1 MPGDRVKSDARE
13 YPLRIAF
20 GPQRLAS
27 PPFAKPT
34 MSTSRAHSPLKI
46 LVVEDR
52 EEDYQFLSMLLSR
65 PQLMETYEL
74 DWAESFDEGIA
85 RLCRG
90 RYDAGLFDY
99 GLGVGTGMDLLR
111 KAVAAGTD
119 MPIIL
124 LTGVDNPNLDNEA
137 LQTGASD
144 FLCKVGLTSVQLERA
159 IRYARKQANTLAELR
174 RTSHL
179 LNSVLSFLPVA
190 AGRIDGEGVI
200 TEARGRG
207 LDTLALDESALVG
220 GNAYALWPALAP
232 QLRLAVGGAEC
243 SFTTEVVHGE
253 ARRHFDCYFRFDEV
267 RGRGAI
273 GFAIDVTS
281 RVEAENESRRQARL
295 LRSILRNLPVIA
307 GRLDAQGRV
316 VEAQGEGLHPRE
328 LAPRHLLGRALAD
341 LFPQGRE
348 AVALAI
354 AGGSAGFTLGGWQ
367 GEREWSVDFFVSFDA
382 DAGSGATFFGRDLTE
397 RRRLEREL
405 LSASDTEQQRIGA
418 DLHDGLGQQLTGLA
432 CMAAAL
438 RDRLR
443 AQMPG
448 EAATAEMVAR
458 LANEATEQSRALAR
472 GLSPVQL
479 EEHGLASAL
488 EDLSY
493 QAQRLH
499 NVECRF
505 SLRGSLPEMDHI
517 GSIHLY
523 RIVQEAIHNAV
534 RHGTAQRVRVGLVSR
549 AGRHRLIVL
558 DDGQGFDSAEAG
570 RSAGRGLRLMHYRA
584 NMLGGVLAVRSC
596 LGLGTRVVCAWT
608 TPSSP
613 TSPSLAPSAQPFSLD
628 DEKR

>member
-1 MPGDRVKSDARE
+1 M
-13 YPLRIAF
+13 
-20 GPQRLAS
+20 S
-27 PPFAKPT
+27 PP
-34 MSTSRAHSPLKI
+34 RVNPLKI

-52 EEDYQFLSMLLSR
+52 EEDYHFLSMLLSR
-65 PQLMETYEL
+65 PQLMERYEL
-74 DWAESFDEGIA
+74 DWAVSFDEGIT
-85 RLCRG
+85 RLATG

-99 GLGVGTGMDLLR
+99 GLGVGTGLDLLR

-179 LNSVLSFLPVA
+179 LNSVLSYLPVV
-190 AGRIDGEGVI
+190 AGRVEGDGTI
-200 TEARGRG
+200 IEARGRG
-207 LDTLALDESALVG
+207 LGTLAIEEKQVVGRNVYEVWPSLAPEIERAVAGGESAFTSEVARPD
-220 GNAYALWPALAP
+220 GN
-232 QLRLAVGGAEC
+232 
-243 SFTTEVVHGE
+243 
-253 ARRHFDCYFRFDEV
+253 RHFDCYFRHDEI

-281 RVEAENESRRQARL
+281 RVEAEKESRRQARL
-295 LRSILRNLPVIA
+295 LQSILKNLPVIA
-307 GRLDAQGRV
+307 GRLDGEGRV
-316 VEAQGEGLHPRE
+316 VEVQGEGLQERE
-328 LAPRHLLGRALAD
+328 LAPRHLLGKVFADLYPQSRDAVAHALA
-341 LFPQGRE
+341 
-348 AVALAI
+348 
-354 AGGSAGFTLGGWQ
+354 GGGASFTLGGRQ
-367 GEREWSVDFFVSFDA
+367 GDGEWLVDFSVSA
-382 DAGSGATFFGRDLTE
+382 DAELGGGATFFGRDLTE

-405 LSASDTEQQRIGA
+405 LTASDTEQQRIGA

-443 AQMPG
+443 AKLPA
-448 EAATAEMVAR
+448 ETATAEMVAR

-479 EEHGLASAL
+479 EEHGLATAL

-499 NVECRF
+499 NIECRF
-505 SLRGSLPEMDHI
+505 TLRGPSPEMDHI
-517 GSIHLY
+517 GCTHLY

-534 RHGTAQRVRVGLVSR
+534 RHGTAQRVRVGLVTR
-549 AGRHRLIVL
+549 GGRHRLVVL
-558 DDGQGFDSAEAG
+558 DDGQGFDSQARRWEG
-570 RSAGRGLRLMHYRA
+570 GRGLRLMHYRA
-584 NMLGGVLAVRSC
+584 NMFGGVLAVRSS
-596 LGLGTRVVCAWT
+596 LGLGTRVTCDWT
-608 TPSSP
+608 PVSASFHGESVPVGAGVSASP
-613 TSPSLAPSAQPFSLD
+613 FFLP
-628 DEKR
+628 DENR

>member
-1 MPGDRVKSDARE
+1 
-13 YPLRIAF
+13 
-20 GPQRLAS
+20 
-27 PPFAKPT
+27 
-34 MSTSRAHSPLKI
+34 MSTTREHSPLKI

-52 EEDYQFLSMLLSR
+52 EEDYQFLAMLLSR

-85 RLCRG
+85 RLGRS

-99 GLGVGTGMDLLR
+99 GLGAGTGMDLLR
-111 KAVAAGTD
+111 KAVATGTD
-119 MPIIL
+119 MPILL
-124 LTGVDNPNLDNEA
+124 LTGVENPNLDNEA

-144 FLCKVGLTSVQLERA
+144 YLCKVGLTSVQLERA

-190 AGRIDGEGVI
+190 AGRIDGDGVI

-207 LDTLALDESALVG
+207 LETLDLQESAVVG
-220 GNAYALWPALAP
+220 GNACSLWPTLSPHLRRALE
-232 QLRLAVGGAEC
+232 GGE
-243 SFTTEVVHGE
+243 STFTTEVAHGD
-253 ARRHFDCYFRFDEV
+253 APRHFDCYLRFDEV

-295 LRSILRNLPVIA
+295 LGSILRSLPVIA

-328 LAPRHLLGRALAD
+328 LSPPHLLGRPLAD

-348 AVALAI
+348 AVAQAI

-405 LSASDTEQQRIGA
+405 LTASDTEQQRIGA

-443 AQMPG
+443 AQLPG

-493 QAQRLH
+493 QSQRLH

-505 SLRGSLPEMDHI
+505 SLRGPLPEMDHI
-517 GSIHLY
+517 GAIHLY

-534 RHGTAQRVRVGLVSR
+534 RHGTAQRVRVGLFTR
-549 AGRHRLIVL
+549 GGRHRLVVL
-558 DDGQGFDSAEAG
+558 DDGQGFDSAEAS
-570 RSAGRGLRLMHYRA
+570 RSAGRGLRLMNYRA
-584 NMLGGVLAVRSC
+584 NMFGGVLTVLSS
-596 LGLGTRVVCAWT
+596 LGLGTRVVCSWSA
-608 TPSSP
+608 
-613 TSPSLAPSAQPFSLD
+613 PSLAAAPSSAHFPELFSLT